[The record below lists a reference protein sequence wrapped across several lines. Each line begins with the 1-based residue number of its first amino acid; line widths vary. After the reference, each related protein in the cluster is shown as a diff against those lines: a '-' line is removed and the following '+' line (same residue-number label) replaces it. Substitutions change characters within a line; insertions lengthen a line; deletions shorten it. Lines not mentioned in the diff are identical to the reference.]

1 MDTSPPTLG
10 DLTTSWSYE
19 LTPPKYL
26 KSTGKLYLTILGNFR
41 TFLAEAGRPDPPFAD
56 VTPDDIRR
64 WGAHRAETGKG
75 RAGGRISG
83 TTLNLEHR
91 ALKSFMT
98 WATTETALDANPM
111 SNIRAPRP
119 TERPVEVLTAED
131 YAKLLAST
139 AGRTFE
145 HLRNE
150 AILRFLWATGC
161 RLGET
166 AGLTLEDMDLHEKL
180 ARVTGKGDR
189 VHVVAFD
196 NDARRA
202 IDRYLRARKGH
213 PHTEKPDLWLG
224 PKGRLTESGV
234 YQVVRDAATIS
245 GVKAHPHQFR
255 HTSAHNQLAAGM
267 PEQTVMALHDW
278 KTPRMLARYGASRR
292 HERAI
297 ADYRS
302 RMDGR

>member
-1 MDTSPPTLG
+1 VPP
-10 DLTTSWSYE
+10 SYR
-19 LTPPKYL
+19 
-26 KSTGKLYLTILGNFR
+26 KSTGKLYLVILASFR
-41 TFLAEAGRPDPPFAD
+41 DFIASAERPDPPAAEI
-56 VTPDDIRR
+56 TSDDIRR
-64 WGAHRAETGKG
+64 WEAHRAETGHG
-75 RAGGRISG
+75 RAGGSISG

-91 ALKSFMT
+91 ALKSF
-98 WATTETALDANPM
+98 WAWALREGAIDANPM

-131 YAKLLAST
+131 YAKLLAT
-139 AGRTFE
+139 ANGRTFE
-145 HLRNE
+145 QLRNQ

-166 AGLTLEDMDLHEKL
+166 AGLQLDDMDLHEKL
-180 ARVTGKGDR
+180 ARVTGKGDS
-189 VHVVAFD
+189 VHIVAFN

-202 IDRYLRARKGH
+202 LDRYMRARKGH
-213 PHTEKPDLWLG
+213 PHTEKLDLWLG

-234 YQVVRDAATIS
+234 YQVVRDAATAS

-267 PEQTVMALHDW
+267 PEQAVMDLHNW

-292 HERAI
+292 HERAV
-297 ADYRS
+297 ADYRN
-302 RMDGR
+302 RMDGH